1 MNKNEFKK
9 TDLIAI
15 AGILM
20 FAIVYAVDKDG
31 GIKLYKN
38 GELLET
44 AAIPADKQSAS
55 ADSGLPFLIGGG
67 NNWHVGAN
75 NFALDDVRIYRR
87 ALGDKEAQALAYREK
102 AENAGQISFAASAQT
117 IDELRGFVAEL
128 QSDLDEPNFAGV
140 TWTSSKPDIA
150 MVQTYEAYPQ
160 AAAIHGLKAGTAVV
174 TATDSKTGNKAE
186 ITVTV
191 KPVTVDES
199 KR

>member
-1 MNKNEFKK
+1 M
-9 TDLIAI
+9 
-15 AGILM
+15 
-20 FAIVYAVDKDG
+20 
-31 GIKLYKN
+31 
-38 GELLET
+38 
-44 AAIPADKQSAS
+44 
-55 ADSGLPFLIGGG
+55 
-67 NNWHVGAN
+67 
-75 NFALDDVRIYRR
+75 
-87 ALGDKEAQALAYREK
+87 AYREK

-199 KR
+199 KLRVFFGDLHAHTGVSDGAGDPDNDAWYESRGFDTYWTGEPPLHPADCLKHARRKATPIF

>member
-1 MNKNEFKK
+1 M
-9 TDLIAI
+9 D
-15 AGILM
+15 AGKWTH
-20 FAIVYAVDKDG
+20 IVYAVDKDG
-31 GIKLYKN
+31 GIKLYKT
-38 GELLET
+38 GELLKT

-128 QSDLDEPNFAGV
+128 QSDLSRTLPASPGRPASR
-140 TWTSSKPDIA
+140 TSPWCRPMRPIRRPPPS
-150 MVQTYEAYPQ
+150 
-160 AAAIHGLKAGTAVV
+160 
-174 TATDSKTGNKAE
+174 
-186 ITVTV
+186 TV
-191 KPVTVDES
+191 
-199 KR
+199 